1 MEHLASQQDDLKS
14 INLTACWELNDQ
26 TIIQL
31 LTKFK
36 RKAILSNIY
45 NFMVQK
51 DG

>member
-1 MEHLASQQDDLKS
+1 
-14 INLTACWELNDQ
+14 
-26 TIIQL
+26 L

-51 DG
+51 DGWIDVL